1 MNKLNNRIETLD
13 FLRGFA
19 LLGII
24 LVNIIAIAQL
34 PAPELSN
41 DITYKKFLDFFI
53 ESKFFAIFSY
63 LFGIGFYIFM
73 QRAEHKTGNKYV
85 IFLRRIIILGIFGF
99 LHMQLQPGEA
109 LLLYAIFGLL
119 LMPFFKLNKYINFT
133 IGLIVLVLFIWLDA
147 KFLIPF
153 PYFILGLAS
162 AQFGIIFKFDTAS
175 KVWSVVAISSGIISI
190 IGWYVLNKFY
200 VVPYIDLLPRQLQ
213 KSTEDYIAAVDKYH
227 HLITIFSPFMSL
239 FYISCLILLLNMAWG
254 RFILAP
260 LKYYGRMALTNYI
273 GQTLIIYLLIIIFD
287 GKHWSLLQ
295 SLWICLTIYIVQII
309 TSMLWLKYFKLGPL
323 EYIWKLA
330 TYMKWINM
338 KK

>member
-1 MNKLNNRIETLD
+1 MNKINNRIETLD

-73 QRAEHKTGNKYV
+73 QRAEHKVENKYV
-85 IFLRRIIILGIFGF
+85 IFLRRIIVLGIFGF
-99 LHMQLQPGEA
+99 FHMQLQSGEA
-109 LLLYAIFGLL
+109 LLIYAIFGLL
-119 LMPFFKLNKYINFT
+119 LIPFFKVNKYINLV
-133 IGLIVLVLFIWLDA
+133 IGVIILVFVIWLDA

-162 AQFGIIFKFDTAS
+162 AQFEIIFKFKTT
-175 KVWSVVAISSGIISI
+175 KKIWSIVAIASGIVSLL
-190 IGWYVLNKFY
+190 GWYVLNKFY
-200 VVPYIDLLPRQLQ
+200 VVPHIDLSPQQLQ
-213 KSTEDYIAAVDKYH
+213 KNPEDYIVAVDQYH

-239 FYISCLILLLNMAWG
+239 FYISCLILLLNMTCG
-254 RFILAP
+254 RFILTP

-273 GQTLIIYLLIIIFD
+273 GQTLIICLLILIFD
-287 GKHWSLLQ
+287 GEQWSLLNT
-295 SLWICLTIYIVQII
+295 LWICLMIYIVQII
-309 TSMLWLKYFKLGPL
+309 SSLVWLKYFKLGPL

-338 KK
+338 TK